1 MITIRISN
9 AIEAMKSDIVRT
21 TTIFQDNIPKSATNW
36 YYYISIYLNDHTSLI
51 NASKLMEL
59 LKAYAKNII
68 IIPITYK
75 TCKFDCFS
83 VACIFNNIHSTSL
96 YNIDTIS
103 IIESD
108 DVIDGDFYISI
119 IRENKSTK
127 LMDIMTYNSLK
138 SYCKE

>member
-21 TTIFQDNIPKSATNW
+21 TTIFQDNIPESANNW
-36 YYYISIYLNDHTSLI
+36 YYYISIYANDYTSLI
-51 NASKLMEL
+51 HASRLMEAL
-59 LKAYAKNII
+59 NVYAKAIT

-75 TCKFDCFS
+75 TCKFDCFYVTS
-83 VACIFNNIHSTSL
+83 VFNNIHSTSL